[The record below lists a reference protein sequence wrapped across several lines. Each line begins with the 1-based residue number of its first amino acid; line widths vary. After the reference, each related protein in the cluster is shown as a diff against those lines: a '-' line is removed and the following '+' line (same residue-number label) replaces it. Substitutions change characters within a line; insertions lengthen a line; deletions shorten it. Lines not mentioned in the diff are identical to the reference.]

1 MASNGDDGLRF
12 INVVQA
18 VISKRV
24 FFTTGAS
31 SLMMPAR
38 ECAVAIRVVDIIVE
52 RREHILLTKK
62 GDFWIFPG
70 GELEEGEEELH
81 CLERV
86 VAKEMQDQIAS
97 IFKKLPNTVVGQSP
111 VRGGEVEVTIY
122 VGDISKEKM
131 SDLKDC
137 NACWFNMQSLSA
149 LRLSNISKMVLEEY
163 MNSRL

>member
-1 MASNGDDGLRF
+1 MA
-12 INVVQA
+12 IK
-18 VISKRV
+18 I
-24 FFTTGAS
+24 
-31 SLMMPAR
+31 
-38 ECAVAIRVVDIIVE
+38 VDIVVE
-52 RREHILLTKK
+52 RRDHILLTKK

-70 GELEEGEEELH
+70 GELEDGEEELQ

-137 NACWFNMQSLSA
+137 NACWFNRQSLPA
-149 LRLSNISKMVLEEY
+149 LRLSNISKAVLEEY
-163 MNSRL
+163 LRNR